1 VSEERQDPLI
11 VAVAKMAELPDEA
24 KVNIRGKL
32 YAEVH
37 TRVQAFREAY
47 GENGRIVSTIHVA
60 DEAKVLAESTV
71 SVFVDGS
78 WRVIANDFAEEFRG
92 EGMVNKTSAVE
103 NCMTSAIG
111 RALAA
116 CGLSGGN
123 YASFDEVDHAIKGK
137 AEVPK
142 PKVEKP
148 KTKKK
153 AASKKKPKEEP
164 KVEPKVEP
172 EAQPEIV
179 SGEVGKDIEDYDLGE
194 PTLGTEEAAA
204 NFVSFVLEMA
214 EEFSSSYEELKEF
227 WGKNKSAIDL
237 LDSQWPSQYDALKEG
252 FTKLKQQ
259 FDDEENTDG

>member
-1 VSEERQDPLI
+1 
-11 VAVAKMAELPDEA
+11 M
-24 KVNIRGKL
+24 
-32 YAEVH
+32 
-37 TRVQAFREAY
+37 
-47 GENGRIVSTIHVA
+47 
-60 DEAKVLAESTV
+60 
-71 SVFVDGS
+71 
-78 WRVIANDFAEEFRG
+78 
-92 EGMVNKTSAVE
+92 
-103 NCMTSAIG
+103 
-111 RALAA
+111 
-116 CGLSGGN
+116 
-123 YASFDEVDHAIKGK
+123 
-137 AEVPK
+137 
-142 PKVEKP
+142 EKP

-153 AASKKKPKEEP
+153 ADSKKKPKEEP

-179 SGEVGKDIEDYDLGE
+179 SGEAGKDIEDYDLGE

-237 LDSQWPSQYDALKEG
+237 LDRQWPSQYDALKEG